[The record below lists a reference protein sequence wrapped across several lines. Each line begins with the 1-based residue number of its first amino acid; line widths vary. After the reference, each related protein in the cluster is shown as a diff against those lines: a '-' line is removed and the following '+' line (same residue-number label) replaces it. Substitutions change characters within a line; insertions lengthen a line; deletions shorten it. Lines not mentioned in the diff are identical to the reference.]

1 MIVPCIVSEILDV
14 EWWCDLEIWVKGR
27 SRSLKMELLF
37 DRPYTTPY
45 QSVIVSIAL
54 YFTILELFDVVEN
67 CDLEN

>member
-1 MIVPCIVSEILDV
+1 
-14 EWWCDLEIWVKGR
+14 
-27 SRSLKMELLF
+27 MELLF